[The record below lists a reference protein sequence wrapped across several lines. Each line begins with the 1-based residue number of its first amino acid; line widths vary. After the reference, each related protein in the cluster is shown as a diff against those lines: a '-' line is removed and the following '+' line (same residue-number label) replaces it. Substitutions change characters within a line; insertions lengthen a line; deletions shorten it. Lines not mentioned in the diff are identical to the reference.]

1 MIYYI
6 RQSYTRNCLLIRG
19 FSTERIAD
27 HMRFAP
33 VSRVLNFDGH
43 KFLITHSMAKVGRPT
58 KGVRPYTGYFPRVVL
73 FIRNYIETIKGLN

>member
-1 MIYYI
+1 MEYRI

-33 VSRVLNFDGH
+33 VSQVLDFDGH

-58 KGVRPYTGYFPRVVL
+58 KGVRPYTGMFPRVVL
-73 FIRNYIETIKGLN
+73 FIRNFIEIVKGIS